1 MDIFYL
7 TLKQMLL
14 MFSLIMVGFIL
25 RKKKILPENSGTVMA
40 KMETYI
46 FCPAIYLYSQITGC
60 EIQTFKENY
69 LLLLYGLLITIGSI
83 AVAYP
88 LARIFIP
95 KTSQS
100 TPETSYKRC
109 VYRYAMAFSNYG
121 FMGNFIILGVWGPE
135 MFYKY
140 TLFTFFVG
148 IFCGGWGLYTLIPKD
163 KGVSFWKN
171 VKKGILTPITISMVL
186 GIVLGLLSVKAYI
199 PDFVLGA
206 LESAGDCQG
215 PVAMVL
221 AGFVIGGY
229 DFKSLIVNKKVYVAT
244 LLRLIVIPGVL
255 MVILM
260 LLGISKEIMLLALIA
275 FATPLGLNTIV
286 YPAAYGGET
295 ETGASM
301 TMISHTFS
309 VITIP
314 LMYYFFIV
322 WM

>member
-1 MDIFYL
+1 
-7 TLKQMLL
+7 MLL
-14 MFSLIMVGFIL
+14 MFLLIMVGFIL
-25 RKKKILPENSGTVMA
+25 RKKKFLPENSGTVMA
-40 KMETYI
+40 KMEMYI

-69 LLLLYGLLITIGSI
+69 VLLLYGLLITLGSI

-88 LARIFIP
+88 LARMFIP

-100 TPETSYKRC
+100 TSEISYKRC

-121 FMGNFIILGVWGPE
+121 SMGNFIILGVWDHE

-186 GIVLGLLSVKAYI
+186 GIVLGLLSVKEYI